1 MTGIMTREEAENKLK
16 EIFGLDHFY
25 DEQWKAIER
34 ILKGERILMIER
46 TGFGKSLCYQFPAT
60 QFDGVTVIFSPLIA
74 LMRDQVDSLRKK
86 GISAAYINS
95 EQTPEENLEV
105 IEKAKAGEIKIL
117 YIAPERLD
125 NDLWN
130 NATSE
135 IKFSMV
141 VIDEAHTIS
150 MWGHDFRPAFRKI
163 VNVVNLLND
172 LCPVLAVTAT
182 ATKKVQED
190 IEAQIGG
197 KITTIRGSLERENLR
212 LHVIQVNSEE
222 EKMIWLAKNLNSLPG
237 TGLIYT
243 GTRTSTEDY
252 AGWLN
257 YVGIKSTWYNAG
269 LDADSRRS
277 IEKGLM
283 NNEWKCIVSTNA
295 LGMGVDKSDIR
306 FVIHT
311 QIPASPIH
319 YYQEIGR
326 AGRDGKLSE
335 IILFFN
341 EDKDLELQKSFIE
354 NARPSEEKYNRVLNC
369 LSKAIHTKTEV
380 LVECNIKDSQLRT
393 IKADLID
400 MGIVREVSDGK
411 RKVLEMVMNAP
422 KFDYHSFDQQKA
434 VKVGHLKSMVDYVNT
449 TKPRMQFLCEYLDCK
464 DNVEY
469 KNCDNTDAKKYY
481 VEHDSALENKLKL
494 YRESSFPM
502 LNLANSA
509 MWKEIKKEDGETYK
523 LKMYVRY
530 PDTYEFYRGD
540 ELIGEYFENVKESD
554 FTNDE
559 QSKLKELMDKYRNS
573 RSHITNGAA
582 ASYYGVS
589 NVGSVIHKCKYEN
602 GGDFPEHLV
611 NLLYN
616 AYSKAFKKYQYDL
629 ILYVPPTSSG
639 DLVRHLAENFRQ
651 KANIGISH
659 GLKKLRETQE
669 QKMFQND
676 LTKKKNIED
685 AFDIDENVKGKKI
698 ILIDDIYDSGATV
711 KEISQMLSKKGA
723 KFVTPLV
730 LAKTVGGQE

>member
-1 MTGIMTREEAENKLK
+1 MISREEAEKRLKLT
-16 EIFGLDHFY
+16 FGFEHFK
-25 DEQWKAIER
+25 DEQWNAIYR
-34 ILKGERILMIER
+34 ILNGERVLMILR

-74 LMRDQVDSLRKK
+74 LMRDQVNFLIEK

-95 EQTPEENLEV
+95 DQTPEDNLEV
-105 IEKAKAGEIKIL
+105 IEKAKSGEIKIL
-117 YIAPERLD
+117 YIAPERLE

-130 NATSE
+130 QATSE

-150 MWGHDFRPAFRKI
+150 VWGHDFRPAFRKI
-163 VNVVNLLND
+163 INVVNLLNKR
-172 LCPVLAVTAT
+172 LPVLAVTAT
-182 ATKKVQED
+182 ATKDVQKD

-197 KITTIRGSLERENLR
+197 KITTIRGSLVRENLC
-212 LHVIQVNSEE
+212 LHVIHVNSEE
-222 EKMIWLAKNLNSLPG
+222 EKRIWLAKNLNSLPG

-257 YVGIKSTWYNAG
+257 YVGIKSTLYNAG
-269 LDADSRRS
+269 LDADRRRS

-283 NNEWKCIVSTNA
+283 NNDWKCIVSTNA
-295 LGMGVDKSDIR
+295 LGMGIDKRDIR

-341 EDKDLELQKSFIE
+341 EDKDLELQNSFIE
-354 NARPSEEKYNRVLNC
+354 NAHPSEEKYNRVLNS
-369 LSKAIHTKTEV
+369 LSKDILTEKEV
-380 LVECNIKDSQLRT
+380 LVKCNITSNQLRT
-393 IKADLID
+393 IKADLIN
-400 MGIVREVSDGK
+400 MGIVREVLDGK

-422 KFDYHSFDQQKA
+422 RFDYHSFDQQKA
-434 VKVGHLKSMVDYVNT
+434 VKARHLNSMVEYVHT
-449 TKPRMQFLCEYLDCK
+449 QKPRMQFLCEYLDCE
-464 DNVEY
+464 DNVVY
-469 KNCDNTDAKKYY
+469 KNCDNTDAKKLCA
-481 VEHDSALENKLKL
+481 EHDSALESKLQL
-494 YRESSFPM
+494 YRESSFPR
-502 LNLANSA
+502 LNLAISL
-509 MWKEIKKEDGETYK
+509 WRGIKKEDGEKYK
-523 LKMYVRY
+523 LKMFVRY
-530 PDTYEFYRGD
+530 PDTYEFYRGN
-540 ELIGEYFENVKESD
+540 ELIGEYYKQVAEDD
-554 FTNDE
+554 FTNEE
-559 QSKLKELMDKYRNS
+559 QPKFKEMLATYTSDC
-573 RSHITNGAA
+573 SHITNGAA

-602 GGDFPEHLV
+602 GGDFPEYLV
-611 NLLYN
+611 YLLYN
-616 AYSKAFKKYQYDL
+616 AFLKAFGKYEYDL
-629 ILYVPPTSSG
+629 ILYVPPTHSG
-639 DLVRHLAENFRQ
+639 DLVKHLAENFAQ
-651 KANIGISH
+651 KAGIPISH

-669 QKMFQND
+669 QKIFQN
-676 LTKKKNIED
+676 KVSKQANISD
-685 AFDIDENVKGKKI
+685 AFDIDEDVKGKNI

-711 KEISQMLSKKGA
+711 IEISQMLSKKGA

>member
-1 MTGIMTREEAENKLK
+1 MMNMISREEAEKRLKLT
-16 EIFGLDHFY
+16 FGFDHFQ
-25 DEQWKAIER
+25 DEQWNAISR
-34 ILKGERILMIER
+34 ILKGERVLMIQR

-74 LMRDQVDSLRKK
+74 LMRDQVKSLVEK

-95 EQTPEENLEV
+95 EQSPEENLEV
-105 IEKAKAGEIKIL
+105 IEKAKSGEIKIL
-117 YIAPERLD
+117 YIAPERLE

-130 NATSE
+130 QATSE

-150 MWGHDFRPAFRKI
+150 VWGHDFRPAFRKI
-163 VNVVNLLND
+163 INVVNLLNER
-172 LCPVLAVTAT
+172 LPVLAVTAT
-182 ATKKVQED
+182 ATKEVQKD

-197 KITTIRGSLERENLR
+197 RITTIRGSLVRENLR
-212 LHVIQVNSEE
+212 LRVIHVNSEE
-222 EKMIWLAKNLNSLPG
+222 EKMIWLAKNLDSLPG

-257 YVGIKSTWYNAG
+257 YVGIKSTLYNAG
-269 LDADSRRS
+269 LDSDSRKS
-277 IEKGLM
+277 IENGLM
-283 NNEWKCIVSTNA
+283 NNSWKCIVSTNA

-341 EDKDLELQKSFIE
+341 EDKDLELQNSFIE

-369 LSKAIHTKTEV
+369 LSQAIHTEKEV
-380 LVECNIKDSQLRT
+380 LVECNITSNQLRT

-400 MGIVREVSDGK
+400 MGIIREVLDGK

-422 KFDYHSFDQQKA
+422 RFDYHSFDQQKA
-434 VKVGHLKSMVDYVNT
+434 AKVRHLNSMVEYVHT
-449 TKPRMQFLCEYLDCK
+449 QKPRMQFLCEYLDCE
-464 DNVEY
+464 DNVVY
-469 KNCDNTDAKKYY
+469 KNCDNTDAEKFYA
-481 VEHDSALENKLKL
+481 EHDSFLESKLQL
-494 YRESSFPM
+494 YRESSFPR

-509 MWKEIKKEDGETYK
+509 VWREIKKEDGEKYR
-523 LKMYVRY
+523 LKMFVRY

-540 ELIGEYFENVKESD
+540 ELIGEYFKHIRKAD

-559 QSKLKELMDKYRNS
+559 QSKLKDMLVTYTSD

-616 AYSKAFKKYQYDL
+616 AFSKAFGKYEYDL
-629 ILYVPPTSSG
+629 ILYVPPTHSG
-639 DLVRHLAENFRQ
+639 DLVKHLAENFAQ
-651 KANIGISH
+651 KAGIPISH
-659 GLKKLRETQE
+659 SLKKSRETQE
-669 QKMFQND
+669 QKMFQN
-676 LTKKKNIED
+676 KVSKQANISD
-685 AFDIDENVKGKKI
+685 AFDIDEDVKGKNI

-711 KEISQMLSKKGA
+711 VEISQMLSKKGA